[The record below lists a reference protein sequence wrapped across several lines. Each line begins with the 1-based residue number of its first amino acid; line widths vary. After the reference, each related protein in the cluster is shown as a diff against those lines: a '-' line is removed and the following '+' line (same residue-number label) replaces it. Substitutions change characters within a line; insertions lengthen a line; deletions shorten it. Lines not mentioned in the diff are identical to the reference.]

1 MFNEWVNESKSS
13 SFLSVF
19 LLNAP
24 QNDLKDII
32 WGMSVEKGGKKPVGL
47 ELDDCLMFLECK

>member
-32 WGMSVEKGGKKPVGL
+32 WGMSVEKGGEKTCRTGTRWLPDVSG
-47 ELDDCLMFLECK
+47 M

>member
-1 MFNEWVNESKSS
+1 MFDEWVNESESS

-24 QNDLKDII
+24 QNYLKDII
-32 WGMSVEKGGKKPVGL
+32 WGMSVEKGEKNL
-47 ELDDCLMFLECK
+47 